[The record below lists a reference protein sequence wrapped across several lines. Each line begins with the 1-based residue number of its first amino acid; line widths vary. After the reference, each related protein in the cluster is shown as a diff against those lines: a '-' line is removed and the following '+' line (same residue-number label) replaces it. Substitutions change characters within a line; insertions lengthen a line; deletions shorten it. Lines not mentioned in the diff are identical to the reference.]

1 MTSMNCGCKIICD
14 RITFEKETRDE
25 RGILISRFKVVHQ
38 YQQYVD
44 VCGQCSRKE
53 KLFNKIDKEKLK
65 LAKEQFKIIT
75 EENDEEPEPDS
86 ESDDYSNS

>member
-1 MTSMNCGCKIICD
+1 M
-14 RITFEKETRDE
+14 
-25 RGILISRFKVVHQ
+25 
-38 YQQYVD
+38 
-44 VCGQCSRKE
+44 CGQCSRKE

-86 ESDDYSNS
+86 ESDN